1 MSFTVSQ
8 LPSPSSE
15 ERFSVAPRSQDVP
28 TNIIEHNVMSTTSV
42 AAECFVNQ
50 RFSRKLQAF
59 LISYNGSVF
68 SGDPIYAV

>member
-1 MSFTVSQ
+1 
-8 LPSPSSE
+8 
-15 ERFSVAPRSQDVP
+15 
-28 TNIIEHNVMSTTSV
+28 MSTTSV